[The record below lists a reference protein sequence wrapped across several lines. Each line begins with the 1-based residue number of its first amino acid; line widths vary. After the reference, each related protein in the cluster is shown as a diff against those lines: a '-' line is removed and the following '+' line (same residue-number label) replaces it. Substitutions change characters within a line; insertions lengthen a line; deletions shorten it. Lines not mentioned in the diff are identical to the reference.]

1 MPPAWLPAAVLAVVG
16 AAFTLLTGRV
26 ARGIGRSPNR
36 FGAGDTAHDFVGQV
50 YRVGGAVLFVF
61 LIVRSIWPETD
72 TALGRI
78 SLLAHPATAWLGL
91 GTMILGGGL
100 IIAAQVAMGTSWRI
114 GLDRERT
121 GLVTTGLFALSRN
134 PTFLGMMAAVL
145 GTFLVAPTVVTGM
158 VLAAAWIAFSIQICM
173 EEEHLHCMHGPA
185 YEAYRAVV
193 PRWIGLSGG
202 RTEEHAG
209 HGDPVN
215 HG

>member
-1 MPPAWLPAAVLAVVG
+1 
-16 AAFTLLTGRV
+16 
-26 ARGIGRSPNR
+26 
-36 FGAGDTAHDFVGQV
+36 
-50 YRVGGAVLFVF
+50 
-61 LIVRSIWPETD
+61 
-72 TALGRI
+72 
-78 SLLAHPATAWLGL
+78 
-91 GTMILGGGL
+91 
-100 IIAAQVAMGTSWRI
+100 
-114 GLDRERT
+114 
-121 GLVTTGLFALSRN
+121 
-134 PTFLGMMAAVL
+134 VL